1 MIIKGKR
8 GLQFMKAYVD
18 EDLCIGCGLCPDI
31 CPEVFEFGM
40 KDVATVLVDEIPTDV
55 EDSAKEAAE
64 SCPSEAIRV
73 E

>member
-1 MIIKGKR
+1 
-8 GLQFMKAYVD
+8 MKAYVD

-40 KDVATVLVDEIPTDV
+40 KDVATVLVDEVPADV